1 MINSNEII
9 QKTSDFVDFVKL
21 YSFVFSLLNN
31 DFFEKLLEKQGQ
43 KIVFID
49 LSHLNITQEEMNSNI
64 ISLLSEKMK
73 YMLSVISKNHFT
85 LQTLLNKL

>member
-1 MINSNEII
+1 M
-9 QKTSDFVDFVKL
+9 
-21 YSFVFSLLNN
+21 FSLLNN

>member
-21 YSFVFSLLNN
+21 YSFVLSLLN
-31 DFFEKLLEKQGQ
+31 DFFENLLEKQGQ

-49 LSHLNITQEEMNSNI
+49 LSYLNITQEEMNSNI
-64 ISLLSEKMK
+64 ISSFSEK
-73 YMLSVISKNHFT
+73 
-85 LQTLLNKL
+85 